1 MTDQAAPTTAETIP
15 PAAAAGEDRV
25 LPGAI
30 YVLYI
35 VGLFCGGLTTLLGL
49 ILAYLVK
56 DTAGPKNQ
64 THYDFLIRTVW
75 MSLGWFLI
83 GGLLCIFGG
92 VLSLILVGIPALMLG
107 IFIVCTVGVWF
118 AVRCVMG
125 LVYLARDEAHPRP
138 MTWLV

>member
-1 MTDQAAPTTAETIP
+1 MTDQAAPTTAETVP
-15 PAAAAGEDRV
+15 PAGAAGEDRV

-30 YVLYI
+30 YVLYL
-35 VGLFCGGLTTLLGL
+35 VGLANGLTILLGL

-64 THYDFLIRTVW
+64 SHYEFLIRTVW
-75 MSLGWFLI
+75 MSIGWFLI
-83 GGLLCIFGG
+83 GILLCVFGG
-92 VLSLILVGIPALMLG
+92 VLSVILIGIPALMLG
-107 IFIVCTVGVWF
+107 IFILGAVGVWF

-138 MTWLV
+138 KTWLV

>member
-1 MTDQAAPTTAETIP
+1 MTDQAAPTTAETLP

-30 YVLYI
+30 YVLYL
-35 VGLFCGGLTTLLGL
+35 VGLANGLTILLGL

-64 THYDFLIRTVW
+64 SHYEFLIRTVW
-75 MSLGWFLI
+75 MSLGWFLV
-83 GGLLCIFGG
+83 GGLLCVFGG
-92 VLSLILVGIPALMLG
+92 ILSVILIGIPALMLG
-107 IFIVCTVGVWF
+107 IFIIGAVGVWF
-118 AVRCVMG
+118 AVRCIMG

-138 MTWLV
+138 RTWLV

>member
-1 MTDQAAPTTAETIP
+1 MTDQAAPTTAENLP

-30 YVLYI
+30 YVLYL
-35 VGLFCGGLTTLLGL
+35 VGLANGLTILLGL

-64 THYDFLIRTVW
+64 SHYDFLIRTVW
-75 MSLGWFLI
+75 MSIGWFLI
-83 GGLLCIFGG
+83 GILLCVFGG
-92 VLSLILVGIPALMLG
+92 VLSVILIGIPALMLG
-107 IFIVCTVGVWF
+107 IFILGAVGVWF

-138 MTWLV
+138 KTWLV

>member
-1 MTDQAAPTTAETIP
+1 MTDQAAPTTAETLP

-30 YVLYI
+30 YVLYL
-35 VGLFCGGLTTLLGL
+35 VGLANGLTILLGL

-64 THYDFLIRTVW
+64 SHYDFLIRTVW
-75 MSLGWFLI
+75 MSIGWFLI
-83 GGLLCIFGG
+83 GILLCVFGG
-92 VLSLILVGIPALMLG
+92 VLSVILIGIPALMLG
-107 IFIVCTVGVWF
+107 IFILGAVGVWF

-138 MTWLV
+138 KTWLV